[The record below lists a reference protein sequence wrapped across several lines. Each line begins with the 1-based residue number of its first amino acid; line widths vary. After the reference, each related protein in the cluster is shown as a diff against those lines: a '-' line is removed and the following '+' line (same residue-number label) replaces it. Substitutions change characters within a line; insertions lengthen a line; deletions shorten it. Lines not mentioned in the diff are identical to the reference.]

1 MYDAI
6 TRTLKDDNKIIF
18 RDGFITIIRRD
29 ITKYSNWDKNRV
41 RLTTENDSDIFTVID
56 LPNCKQVAAD
66 IEYDNAS
73 LDLEDIAMIWPDA
86 YMVIYETP
94 LDGSIYK
101 RERNFEGFFYWCR
114 VGTTV
119 GFGGPWEVLDND
131 TE

>member
-6 TRTLKDDNKIIF
+6 TRTSKDDNKIIF
-18 RDGFITIIRRD
+18 RDGFITILRRPE
-29 ITKYSNWDKNRV
+29 INKYNWDDLRV
-41 RLTTENDSDIFTVID
+41 ELKHEKDSDIFTVLD
-56 LPNCKQVAAD
+56 LPNCKQVVAD

-101 RERNFEGFFYWCR
+101 RERSFEGYFYWKR
-114 VGTTV
+114 IGTTV
-119 GFGGPWEVLDND
+119 GYGG
-131 TE
+131 

>member
-6 TRTLKDDNKIIF
+6 TRTSKDDNKVIF

-29 ITKYSNWDKNRV
+29 ITKFNNWDEYRV
-41 RLTTENDSDIFTVID
+41 RLTTENDSDVFTVVG
-56 LPNCKQVAAD
+56 LPTCKHIVAD

-73 LDLEDIAMIWPDA
+73 LDLEDIAKIWPDV

-101 RERNFEGFFYWCR
+101 RQRSFEGHFYWRR
-114 VGTTV
+114 VGTTI
-119 GFGGPWEVLDND
+119 GYGGIEDD
-131 TE
+131 EDEDIE

>member
-6 TRTLKDDNKIIF
+6 TRTSKDDNKVIF

-29 ITKYSNWDKNRV
+29 ITKYNSWEDNRIE
-41 RLTTENDSDIFTVID
+41 LKHEKDSDIFTVID

-66 IEYDNAS
+66 VEYDNAS
-73 LDLEDIAMIWPDA
+73 LDLNDIAMIWPDA

-101 RERNFEGFFYWCR
+101 RERSFEGYFYWKR

-119 GFGGPWEVLDND
+119 GYGGIDEYED